1 MGFSTADGFWFGVF
15 WIILHLD
22 ELYTNR
28 NGNRNSNKYNVYV
41 IKAILAALIKSILI
55 VCEIDDI
62 LHTHCLQCERYINAK
77 SKRNRS
83 QKNMTYVHASINCGT
98 ISCVPD
104 AFCLLFHACFFFN
117 HTAHGITES
126 MICWNECY
134 GLVRITWILISRH
147 WSSHFATVYTV
158 HCSKFRVLF
167 YHHCFYFCVYCTFLM
182 KCVISLPHTSTRTAK
197 EKERQRHFFPIFL
210 LEIAIPI
217 HLSICVRDVLHNNKR
232 VRCFGFCK
240 LRNEKIC

>member
-1 MGFSTADGFWFGVF
+1 MRNLREIVRKKTWRMCTHPSIV
-15 WIILHLD
+15 
-22 ELYTNR
+22 ELFP
-28 NGNRNSNKYNVYV
+28 
-41 IKAILAALIKSILI
+41 
-55 VCEIDDI
+55 VCP
-62 LHTHCLQCERYINAK
+62 
-77 SKRNRS
+77 
-83 QKNMTYVHASINCGT
+83 M
-98 ISCVPD
+98 PF
-104 AFCLLFHACFFFN
+104 AFCFMRVFFFN

-158 HCSKFRVLF
+158 HCSKFRALF

-197 EKERQRHFFPIFL
+197 EKERQRHFFPFFL

-217 HLSICVRDVLHNNKR
+217 HLSICVRDVHNNKR
-232 VRCFGFCK
+232 VRCFGFCE